1 MVTYGNIKSPKKQG
15 LEDTFLEK
23 PQGRPPAF
31 LGLRLDL
38 PLSVRQTDLSIPKW
52 TLKSPNSVVT

>member
-1 MVTYGNIKSPKKQG
+1 MVILKVQKKQG

-23 PQGRPPAF
+23 PQGGPPAF

-38 PLSVRQTDLSIPKW
+38 SLSVRQTDLSIPKW